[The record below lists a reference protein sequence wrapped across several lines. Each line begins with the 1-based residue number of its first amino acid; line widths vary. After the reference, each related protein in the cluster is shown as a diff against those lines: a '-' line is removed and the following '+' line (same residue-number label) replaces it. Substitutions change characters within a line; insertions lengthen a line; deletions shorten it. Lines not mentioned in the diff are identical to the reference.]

1 LLASGLG
8 VSIKEERG
16 MLTNTACKNLRPQ
29 AKPYEK
35 SDAGGLYL
43 LVKPSGSKHWYMGYR
58 FGGRQKKLSFGA
70 YPEITLADAREKR
83 EAARRLVAHDTDSAV
98 NRRRSAPRQPRDR
111 TGPLSLIG
119 ARAKLLQHWADR
131 IDAMVGSNVV
141 PMKA

>member
-43 LVKPSGSKHWYMGYR
+43 LVKPSGSKHSYMATALAGVKR
-58 FGGRQKKLSFGA
+58 SCLSALIPKSHSPTRGRSVKP
-70 YPEITLADAREKR
+70 PE
-83 EAARRLVAHDTDSAV
+83 
-98 NRRRSAPRQPRDR
+98 
-111 TGPLSLIG
+111 G
-119 ARAKLLQHWADR
+119 W
-131 IDAMVGSNVV
+131 
-141 PMKA
+141 